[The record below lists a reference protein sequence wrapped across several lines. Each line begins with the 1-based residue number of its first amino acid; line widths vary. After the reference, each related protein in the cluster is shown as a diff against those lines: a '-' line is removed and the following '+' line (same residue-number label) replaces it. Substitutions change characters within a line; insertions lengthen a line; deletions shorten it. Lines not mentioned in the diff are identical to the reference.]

1 VGILNT
7 LEDCGGMGTAQE
19 RDVNFLAQIH
29 QKFGGVQN
37 GMMSTTK
44 KKKKKSNSPVPKESA
59 RHDNF
64 ITPKFGKRY
73 RCFGRENDL
82 TLFHEY

>member
-44 KKKKKSNSPVPKESA
+44 RRRRSPTVPFRKSRRGMIILSHRNSVRDIVVLA
-59 RHDNF
+59 
-64 ITPKFGKRY
+64 GKM
-73 RCFGRENDL
+73 
-82 TLFHEY
+82 T